1 MRRFDLTRFGNSF
14 DDFMDNSVK
23 PMLDKMPFGGFN
35 LDMKET
41 DKEYVI
47 NADIPGYDKD
57 DIKITMED
65 DILTIEAS
73 KDDEKE
79 VKEGKYIRRERTSGK
94 MVRKIALDDTMDV
107 ENIKASL
114 DKGVL
119 TLMIPKVPEPPKDVK
134 TIEIQ

>member
-23 PMLDKMPFGGFN
+23 PMLDKMPFSGFN

-94 MVRKIALDDTMDV
+94 MRGRI
-107 ENIKASL
+107 I
-114 DKGVL
+114 
-119 TLMIPKVPEPPKDVK
+119 
-134 TIEIQ
+134 